1 MHHGGP
7 SGVELAVQVARTAAF
22 LPGVEAVVAPPLLAI
37 VPVIVECG
45 EVARQLGTDPIGV
58 AAQNVHPEPKGAFT
72 GEVSAAMLHEVG
84 ARWVIVGHSE
94 RRAYF
99 AETDELVAK
108 KTRAVLEAGLWP
120 IVCVG
125 ETLEERE
132 RGRTLDVV
140 LRMVDA
146 VLQPLSSAGG
156 GVIAYEPVWA
166 IGTGQVATPED
177 AQQVHA
183 AIRERLAGRGAALA
197 DRTRILYGG
206 SVKADN
212 AGELLS
218 QPDVD
223 GALVGGASLTI
234 EAFAPILRAAQSL
247 GAGSA

>member
-7 SGVELAVQVARTAAF
+7 EGVELAVQVARTAAF
-22 LPGVEAVVAPPLLAI
+22 LPGVEAVVAPPHLAI
-37 VPVIVECG
+37 VPVLQECR
-45 EVARQLGTDPIGV
+45 EVARQLGRPPIGV

-72 GEVSAAMLHEVG
+72 GEVSAPMLHDVG
-84 ARWVIVGHSE
+84 CEWVIVGHSE

-99 AETDELVAK
+99 GETNELVRK
-108 KTRAVLEAGLWP
+108 KTEAALDAGLTP

-140 LRMVDA
+140 LAMVDA
-146 VLQPLSSAGG
+146 VRLPLARG

-166 IGTGQVATPED
+166 IGTGQVATPQD
-177 AQQVHA
+177 AEQVHA
-183 AIRERLAGRGAALA
+183 AIRERLGPDVGQ
-197 DRTRILYGG
+197 RTRILYGG

-212 AGELLS
+212 APELLS
-218 QPDVD
+218 QANID

-234 EAFAPILRAAQSL
+234 DAFAPILLAAQTLSER
-247 GAGSA
+247 